1 MKIAYT
7 LFCALFFLSLQ
18 AQDAGI
24 SFEQDRPFA
33 QLLEQAQQED
43 KLIFVDAYA
52 TWCGPCRMMDRSVFN
67 QEEVGRFYNAN
78 FINLKL
84 DVEKGEGPTLAR
96 QYRVRAMP
104 TYIFI
109 NGDGEVVHTAMGAM
123 TASRFLEL
131 GETALQGRAR

>member
-24 SFEQDRPFA
+24 SFEQDRSFA